1 LLNDRASDVNDA
13 ETCAP
18 APSGLPGQGSPR
30 EVLRVFLG
38 LGLTSFGGPVAHL
51 GFFRQVFV
59 ERRGWIDDTRFAQLL
74 ALCQFLPGPA
84 SSQLGFALGL
94 LRAGWLGGLAAFIG
108 FTLPSAVM
116 MFVVAL
122 LLPYAVGATAAA
134 TVHGLE
140 LVALSVVAAALLGMA
155 RQLCPEPRRATLA
168 VAAFVL
174 VLSSASPWAQL
185 LAIAAGALAGALVL
199 RDAPAPPPSG
209 SGVRYGAR
217 TGAALLG
224 LFALL
229 LGVVLLAGQH
239 VTGLAAIADPFYRA
253 GALVFGGGH
262 VVLPL
267 LEASLVA
274 PAGAISQEEFLAG
287 YGAAQALPGP
297 MFAFSA
303 FLGARLAQDSAVL
316 AGAVT
321 ALMAMFLP
329 GLLLVAG
336 ALPLWS
342 RVVRKPAAAGAVA
355 GVNAA
360 VVGVLGAALHDPVWI
375 TAVRTPADLAI
386 AAVGFTLLVAWR
398 VSALLVVVWS
408 LVASA
413 CLALSG
419 LDISPGRP

>member
-1 LLNDRASDVNDA
+1 M
-13 ETCAP
+13 
-18 APSGLPGQGSPR
+18 
-30 EVLRVFLG
+30 
-38 LGLTSFGGPVAHL
+38 AHL
-51 GFFRQVFV
+51 GFFRQAFV
-59 ERRGWIDDTRFAQLL
+59 ARRGWIDDTRFAQLL

-94 LRAGWLGGLAAFIG
+94 LRAGWLGGVAAFVG

-116 MFVVAL
+116 MIVVAL
-122 LLPYAVGATAAA
+122 VLPRAAGATAAA
-134 TVHGLE
+134 VVHGLK

-168 VAAFVL
+168 VAAFV
-174 VLSSASPWAQL
+174 VVSASTSPWAQL
-185 LAIAAGALAGALVL
+185 LAIAAGALGGALLL
-199 RDAPAPPPSG
+199 RDAAFVPASG
-209 SGVRYGAR
+209 PGVGHGAR
-217 TGAALLG
+217 AGAVLLAV
-224 LFALL
+224 FTLL
-229 LGVVLLAGQH
+229 LAVVLLAGGH
-239 VTGLAAIADPFYRA
+239 ATGLAAIAEPFYRA

-274 PAGAISQEEFLAG
+274 PAGAMSRDEFLAG

-303 FLGARLAQDSAVL
+303 YLGARLAPDGAML
-316 AGAVT
+316 AGALT

-336 ALPLWS
+336 ALPLWGGL
-342 RVVRKPAAAGAVA
+342 VRKPAAAGAVA

-375 TAVRTPADLAI
+375 TAVRGLSDLAI

-398 VSALLVVVWS
+398 VSALWVVVWS

-413 CLALSG
+413 CVALSG
-419 LDISPGRP
+419 